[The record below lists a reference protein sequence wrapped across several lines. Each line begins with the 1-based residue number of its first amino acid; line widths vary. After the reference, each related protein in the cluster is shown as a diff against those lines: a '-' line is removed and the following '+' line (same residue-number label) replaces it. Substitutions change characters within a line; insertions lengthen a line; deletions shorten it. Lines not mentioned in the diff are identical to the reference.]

1 MKKLTHYTIYFEG
14 IDKAGK
20 DLVASYVIQLS
31 KYKYTV
37 NCRGVITQIAYDKLY
52 NRNYEYDLSNQENA
66 IYVLLH
72 ADKEDWEI
80 RCKIT
85 KEPKISYEDNVA
97 AFEYAKK
104 IVEGKII
111 LLEYNTSKMTP
122 YQIAKDVVN
131 IVNSINSIEVEYE

>member
-14 IDKAGK
+14 IDKSGK

-31 KYKYTV
+31 KYKYIV

-52 NRNYEYDLSNQENA
+52 NRNCEYDLSNQENT
-66 IYVLLH
+66 INVLLYV
-72 ADKEDWEI
+72 DKDDWEI
-80 RCKIT
+80 RCKLT
-85 KEPKISYEDNVA
+85 TEPKISYEDNVA

-104 IVEGKII
+104 IVKGKII

-122 YQIAKDVVN
+122 YQIAKDVVD
-131 IVNSINSIEVEYE
+131 IVNSIEVEHAK